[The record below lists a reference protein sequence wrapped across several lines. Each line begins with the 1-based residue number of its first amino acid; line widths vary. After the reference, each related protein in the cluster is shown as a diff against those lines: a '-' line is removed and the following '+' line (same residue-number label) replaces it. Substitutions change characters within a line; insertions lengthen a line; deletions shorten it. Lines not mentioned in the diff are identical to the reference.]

1 MTNHMEIL
9 DLANQAAVKNDR
21 WMFIAT
27 LLCFGLAVFWAFR
40 WLVAKHE
47 KITDQGRADQQ
58 QYTTSLLNIT
68 AENNRCSRDLLS
80 VLEKNTLAIESNTDV
95 IEKCQTMIAVHE
107 ARTHKE

>member
-1 MTNHMEIL
+1 MTNHMDIL
-9 DLANQAAVKNDR
+9 DLANQVAVKNDR

-40 WLVAKHE
+40 WLVSKHE

-58 QYTTSLLNIT
+58 QYTVSLLNIT

-80 VLEKNTLAIESNTDV
+80 VLEKNTLAIESNTEMID
-95 IEKCQTMIAVHE
+95 KCQTVIAISQN
-107 ARTHKE
+107 R